1 MSRANSDDG
10 VSGPAPPD
18 SAEMLRAQLVIEPHP
33 DSNCAVVDQ
42 GVEVKSLTQVL
53 KRPAACFERTAD
65 GDCSQ
70 EACGECHA
78 EITLTAPA
86 DQQRRYLKS
95 TVHSKCICPVFEEYD
110 CIPNIKGVRSGAVV
124 AVVTVRNR
132 ETLKELLDGLRA
144 VDADVSI
151 DWLIRG
157 QEVDATME
165 ICVDGITDKQVA
177 ALEIALENGYYN
189 TPRETDLGEL
199 AETLSISESA
209 VSQRLNAAETK
220 LVRAFLD
227 A

>member
-10 VSGPAPPD
+10 ISPATTPD
-18 SAEMLRAQLVIEPHP
+18 SDEMLRAQLVIEPHP

-42 GVEVKSLTQVL
+42 GADVESLTQDL
-53 KRPAACFERTAD
+53 KRPAACFERTAE

-78 EITLTAPA
+78 EVTLTEP
-86 DQQRRYLKS
+86 DHQRKYLKS
-95 TVHSKCICPVFEEYD
+95 SVHSKCICPVFEEYD
-110 CIPNIKGVRSGAVV
+110 CIPSIKGVRSGAVV
-124 AVVTVRNR
+124 AVVTVRDR

-144 VDADVSI
+144 VEAEVSV

-157 QEVDATME
+157 QEVDATIE
-165 ICVDGITDKQVA
+165 ICVDGITDKQEV
-177 ALEIALENGYYN
+177 ALEIALENGYYD

-220 LVRAFLD
+220 LVRSFLD